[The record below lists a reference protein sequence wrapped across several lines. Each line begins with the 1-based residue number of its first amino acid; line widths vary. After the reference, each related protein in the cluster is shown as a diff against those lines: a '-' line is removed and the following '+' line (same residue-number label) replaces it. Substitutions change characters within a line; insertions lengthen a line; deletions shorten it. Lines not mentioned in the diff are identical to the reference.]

1 MHLDDEFDGEDFE
14 DDEVFDDDFLQ
25 LLPSDARLLYE
36 SLIHAIKTNSGIG
49 FHNHDQGRPI
59 NAGGA
64 AQINDATLGE
74 PSDDNELFSL
84 VNRLAQIINKD
95 SQTGVKVYTWPEFCK
110 MAVDATKPT

>member
-1 MHLDDEFDGEDFE
+1 MHLDDDFDGEDFE

-49 FHNHDQGRPI
+49 FHNHDQGHL

-64 AQINDATLGE
+64 VQINDAMLGE
-74 PSDDNELFSL
+74 PSDDIELFSL

-95 SQTGVKVYTWPEFCK
+95 SQTGVNAYTWPEFCK
-110 MAVDATKPT
+110 MAVDATKRT

>member
-49 FHNHDQGRPI
+49 IHNHDQGHL
-59 NAGGA
+59 NARGA

-95 SQTGVKVYTWPEFCK
+95 SQAGVKVYTWPEFSK
-110 MAVDATKPT
+110 MAVDATKRT

>member
-49 FHNHDQGRPI
+49 FHNYDQGHLK
-59 NAGGA
+59 AGGA
-64 AQINDATLGE
+64 VQTNDATLGE

-95 SQTGVKVYTWPEFCK
+95 SQSGVKVYTWTEFSK
-110 MAVDATKPT
+110 MAVDATKRT

>member
-1 MHLDDEFDGEDFE
+1 MHLDDEFDCEDFE

-49 FHNHDQGRPI
+49 FHNHDQGHL

-64 AQINDATLGE
+64 LQINDATLGE

-95 SQTGVKVYTWPEFCK
+95 SQAGVKVYAWPEFCK
-110 MAVDATKPT
+110 MAVDATKRT

>member
-14 DDEVFDDDFLQ
+14 DDEVFDDAFLQ

-49 FHNHDQGRPI
+49 FHNHDQGHLI

-64 AQINDATLGE
+64 IQINDATLGE
-74 PSDDNELFSL
+74 VSDDNELFSL
-84 VNRLAQIINKD
+84 LNRLAQIINKD

-110 MAVDATKPT
+110 MAVDATKRT